1 MSLVDGLATGT
12 LHRVRPA
19 VVVRLRGLLTLL
31 KPKITLLLTAVG
43 AVAAAVAA
51 ATTGAALDGGR
62 LVLFCLLG
70 LAAAGGAATLNHL
83 FDRDLDALMR
93 RTRLR
98 PIPSGLVRPRT
109 AAALAAV
116 LLALSLPLGYLLL
129 GPVPA
134 VLSTLGAAIYGG
146 LYTLFLKRR
155 TARNIEIGG
164 LAGSCGA
171 LAGWAVVDP
180 GLGAGAWAFAALVF
194 AWTPAHFW
202 GLAVA
207 RDADYR
213 AAGIPMLPQVAGVQA
228 TARRMTF
235 YAVLT
240 LVVSA
245 ALVPLTS
252 LGAVYGLVALVTGGV
267 GVWLCAAFWRSP
279 KPQAALRVFKF
290 SGAHLALLALAMLA
304 DLMLRA
310 GLA

>member
-1 MSLVDGLATGT
+1 MSLVDGVAAGGCQQARPLA
-12 LHRVRPA
+12 A
-19 VVVRLRGLLTLL
+19 ARLRGLLTLL

-51 ATTGAALDGGR
+51 ATTGTALDGSK
-62 LVLFCLLG
+62 LAWFCLLG
-70 LAAAGGAATLNHL
+70 LAAAGGAATMNHL

-93 RTRLR
+93 RTRHR

-109 AAALAAV
+109 AAALAAG
-116 LLALSLPLGYLLL
+116 LLALSLPLSYLLL

-134 VLSTLGAAIYGG
+134 VLSALGAAIYGG

-180 GLGAGAWAFAALVF
+180 GLGAGAWVFAALVF

-213 AAGIPMLPQVAGVQA
+213 AAGIPMLPQVAGVRV

-235 YAVLT
+235 YAALT

-245 ALVPLTS
+245 ALAPLTS
-252 LGAVYGLVALVTGGV
+252 LGAVYGAVALVTGGF
-267 GVWLCAAFWRSP
+267 GLWLCAAFWRSP
-279 KPQAALRVFKF
+279 APATALRVFKF
-290 SGAHLALLALAMLA
+290 SGAHLALLALAILA

-310 GLA
+310 GPV

>member
-1 MSLVDGLATGT
+1 MSLVDGVAAGMR
-12 LHRVRPA
+12 HPA
-19 VVVRLRGLLTLL
+19 RSLTAARLRGYLTLL
-31 KPKITLLLTAVG
+31 KPKNTLLLTAVG

-51 ATTGAALDGGR
+51 ATTGIALDGSK
-62 LVLFCLLG
+62 LAWFCVLG

-83 FDRDLDALMR
+83 FDRDVDALMR
-93 RTRLR
+93 RTRHR
-98 PIPSGLVRPRT
+98 PIPSGLVRPR
-109 AAALAAV
+109 AAAV
-116 LLALSLPLGYLLL
+116 LAAGLLVLSLPLSYLLL

-134 VLSTLGAAIYGG
+134 ILSALGAAIYGG

-180 GLGAGAWAFAALVF
+180 SLGAGAWAFAALVF

-240 LVVSA
+240 LAVSV
-245 ALVPLTS
+245 ALVPLIS
-252 LGAVYGLVALVTGGV
+252 LGLAYGIVALVTGCVGV
-267 GVWLCAAFWRSP
+267 GLCTAFWRSP
-279 KPQAALRVFKF
+279 TPAAALRVFKF

-304 DLMLRA
+304 DLMLWAR
-310 GLA
+310 LA